1 MNTIRALEDSELLSI
16 TKELVQKERAVTMDI
31 LRHLQEIERRKL
43 FADLR
48 YPSLF
53 EYAVHELGYSEAAA
67 GRRIQA
73 MRLMTELPGVA
84 PKIESGALSLSN
96 ICQARSF
103 FREMNKAQ
111 PEMALSREQKTEV
124 LAQLED
130 KSAREGQRILL
141 SISPAHALPRERER
155 IVSTEHSEVNF
166 LMSQELKASLGEIRA
181 LLGER
186 GARLTLAELVTEMA
200 RLSKE
205 RLLEQRFGKNRVRQT
220 TAKFG
225 KPSSEPIPMAGNK
238 KQIQISAPFNSDT
251 STTDVGE
258 ALRQR
263 TRYISRATKHAV
275 WRKAEGKCVRCGSTH
290 RLQFDHIQPFALGG
304 DSKPGNIQLLC
315 GSCNLRRGIGTFGTP
330 TMRRR

>member
-1 MNTIRALEDSELLSI
+1 M
-16 TKELVQKERAVTMDI
+16 
-31 LRHLQEIERRKL
+31 
-43 FADLR
+43 FADLK

-73 MRLMTELPGVA
+73 MRLMSELPEVA
-84 PKIESGALSLSN
+84 SKIESGALSLSN

-111 PEMALSREQKTEV
+111 PEMPMNREQKTEV
-124 LAQLED
+124 LQQLED

-166 LMSQELKASLGEIRA
+166 LMSQELKASLGEVRA

-186 GARLTLAELVTEMA
+186 GAQLSLGELVTEMA

-205 RLLEQRFGKNRVRQT
+205 RLLEQRFGKHRVRQT
-220 TAKFG
+220 TAKTEKLG
-225 KPSSEPIPMAGNK
+225 SSPIELDADN
-238 KQIQISAPFNSDT
+238 QISSQIPAPPRSD
-251 STTDVGE
+251 TTDVGE

-263 TRYISRATKHAV
+263 TRYIPRATKHAV
-275 WRKAEGKCVRCGSTH
+275 WRKAEGKCVRCGSSH
-290 RLQFDHIQPFALGG
+290 RLNFDHIQPFALGG
-304 DSKPGNIQLLC
+304 
-315 GSCNLRRGIGTFGTP
+315 GSDNCVCLVVVAGFVAGVERGVLGA
-330 TMRRR
+330 

>member
-1 MNTIRALEDSELLSI
+1 MNTIRALKDSELLSA
-16 TKELVQKERAVTMDI
+16 TKALVQKERAVTMEV

-43 FADLR
+43 FANLR

-73 MRLMTELPGVA
+73 MRLMTELPEVA

-96 ICQARSF
+96 ICQAHSF
-103 FREMNKAQ
+103 FREINKAQ
-111 PEMALSREQKTEV
+111 PEVALSREQKTEV

-141 SISPAHALPRERER
+141 SISPVHALPRERER

-166 LMSQELKASLGEIRA
+166 LMSQELNTSLGEVRA

-186 GARLTLAELVTEMA
+186 GAQLSLAELVTEMA

-220 TAKFG
+220 TAKIEE
-225 KPSSEPIPMAGNK
+225 PSTHQVATAGDDP
-238 KQIQISAPFNSDT
+238 IQISAPINSDT
-251 STTDVGE
+251 STTDVGK
-258 ALRQR
+258 APRQR
-263 TRYISRATKHAV
+263 TRYIPRATKHAV

-290 RLQFDHIQPFALGG
+290 RLNFDHIQP
-304 DSKPGNIQLLC
+304 
-315 GSCNLRRGIGTFGTP
+315 
-330 TMRRR
+330 